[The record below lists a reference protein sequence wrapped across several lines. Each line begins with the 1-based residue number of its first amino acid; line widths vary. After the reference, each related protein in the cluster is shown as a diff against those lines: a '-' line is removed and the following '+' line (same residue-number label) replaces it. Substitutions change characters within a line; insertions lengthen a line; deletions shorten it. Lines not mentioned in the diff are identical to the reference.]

1 MNNSPESTYTENHSN
16 TSLKYTPVNN
26 INIPTVPDQIVKK
39 NIPIT
44 NPNISNIVNSSST
57 SSGTSGGTSSGTSG
71 NNQNNRYG
79 STTMNMNGNVFP
91 SSNIT
96 NTGNHSNS
104 NIYQNYAGGIPTQL
118 VKKNVPMTNPYTI
131 TTTTPPIMVE
141 NKNLNNEENRRKS
154 ILNNNK
160 DINNSIFNKNNNS
173 VFNKTQTQIQNK
185 KLMDLINSDGV

>member
-1 MNNSPESTYTENHSN
+1 MNNSPTSTYTENHSN

-44 NPNISNIVNSSST
+44 NPNISNIVNAS
-57 SSGTSGGTSSGTSG
+57 SSGTSTGTSSGTSG
-71 NNQNNRYG
+71 NNPNNMYG
-79 STTMNMNGNVFP
+79 STTMNNKGNVFP

-96 NTGNHSNS
+96 NTGNHSN
-104 NIYQNYAGGIPTQL
+104 IYQNYDRGIPTQL
-118 VKKNVPMTNPYTI
+118 VKKNVPMTNSYTI
-131 TTTTPPIMVE
+131 TTTTPPIVVE

-160 DINNSIFNKNNNS
+160 DINNSLFNKNNNS
-173 VFNKTQTQIQNK
+173 VFNKTQNQIQNK
-185 KLMDLINSDGV
+185 KLMDLINSNGV

>member
-1 MNNSPESTYTENHSN
+1 MNNSPTSTYTENHSN

-44 NPNISNIVNSSST
+44 NPNISNIVNASST
-57 SSGTSGGTSSGTSG
+57 GTSG

-160 DINNSIFNKNNNS
+160 DINNSIFNK
-173 VFNKTQTQIQNK
+173 TQTQIQNK